1 MILAPLLIGATRFL
15 VGARARWEGAAP
27 TPAQRIYFANHA
39 SHLDTMVLWAA
50 LPPGLRRRTRP
61 VAAADYWGRDRL
73 HRHLALEVLDAVLID
88 RGAGADALIPLAEAL
103 REGDSLIV
111 FPEGT
116 RNPAP
121 LPGPFKAGLYFLA
134 KDFPQVELIPVYL
147 DNLHRALPKG
157 VYLPVP
163 VSTAA
168 LFGPPMRVEPGE
180 DKAAF
185 LARAQAAVT
194 ALGRSLHPEPAD
206 D

>member
-1 MILAPLLIGATRFL
+1 MILGPLLIGATRFL
-15 VGARARWEGAAP
+15 VGARARWEGA
-27 TPAQRIYFANHA
+27 TPAPVQRIYFANHA

-50 LPPGLRRRTRP
+50 LPPELRRRTRP

-73 HRHLALEVLDAVLID
+73 HRYLALEVLNAVLID
-88 RGAGADALIPLAEAL
+88 RGAGPDALIPLAEAL
-103 REGDSLIV
+103 RAGDSLIV

-180 DKAAF
+180 EKADF
-185 LARAQAAVT
+185 LARAHASVT
-194 ALGRSLHPEPAD
+194 ALGRSLHPEEAD
-206 D
+206 G